1 MNLLDKA
8 ISDVKRR
15 KSKKNQINTQ
25 PKLEGTSLTNVGSK
39 LYRDAQY
46 IDNYAVETPIHLDEN
61 AYDVINTYRGSLKQV
76 VMQQDGEVFEGTEKD
91 KKGNTVKKRIYK

>member
-15 KSKKNQINTQ
+15 KSKKNQTNTK
-25 PKLEGTSLTNVGSK
+25 PKLEGTSLTNVGTK

-61 AYDVINTYRGSLKQV
+61 AYDVINTYRGSLKK
-76 VMQQDGEVFEGTEKD
+76 M
-91 KKGNTVKKRIYK
+91 TVEQCSVIHAAV